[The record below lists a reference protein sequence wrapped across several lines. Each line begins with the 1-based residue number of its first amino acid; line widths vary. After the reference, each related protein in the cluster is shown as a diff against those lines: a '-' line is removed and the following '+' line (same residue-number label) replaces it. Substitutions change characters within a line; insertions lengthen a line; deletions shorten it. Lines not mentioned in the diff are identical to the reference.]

1 MYSIGTSSLEII
13 SKSTMQG
20 VNSLRVC
27 GMPSKM
33 TPIQYA
39 LFSST
44 YTLLTLFTAVQ
55 AAHSGNK
62 EDKGKGRVTKM
73 KVRSLS
79 F

>member
-1 MYSIGTSSLEII
+1 
-13 SKSTMQG
+13 
-20 VNSLRVC
+20 
-27 GMPSKM
+27 M